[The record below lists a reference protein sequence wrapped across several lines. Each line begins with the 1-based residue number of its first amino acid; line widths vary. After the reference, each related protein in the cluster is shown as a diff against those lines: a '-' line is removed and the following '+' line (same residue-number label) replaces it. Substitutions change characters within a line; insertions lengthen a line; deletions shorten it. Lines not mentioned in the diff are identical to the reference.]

1 MQASIRLVPGE
12 PIVFTLEVAAFRDR
26 NDLGR
31 LLRKLEAPI
40 LAFALGAIPP
50 IAGLLAGWWGSLPW
64 NSETWIARFAFA
76 GLAMGLLI
84 DAIFLRGFFRR
95 RYAINWL
102 VWLGIFVFYSVGMF
116 GFFMGVPAF
125 NVALAL
131 PAGLVVGGKL
141 AASNCDSDCGQR
153 IILRACISTT
163 MVLTAV
169 CVASATIALLHP
181 STASELQHMLNLGF
195 EVTTAHL
202 VSLII
207 VGGGALLVMHWTIT
221 AFVARRTWQAWLDS
235 PGRLSGSMR

>member
-1 MQASIRLVPGE
+1 MSTSETALLPDHSVLSLV
-12 PIVFTLEVAAFRDR
+12 LK
-26 NDLGR
+26 
-31 LLRKLEAPI
+31 KLEAPI

-50 IAGLLAGWWGSLPW
+50 ITGLLAGWWGTLPS
-64 NSETWIARFAFA
+64 NSERWIARCALA
-76 GLAMGLLI
+76 GLAIGLLI
-84 DAIFLRGFFRR
+84 DTIFLRRWFRR
-95 RYAINWL
+95 RYAIPWL

-131 PAGLVVGGKL
+131 PAGLVVGSKL
-141 AASNCDSDCGQR
+141 AASNCDSDCGRQ
-153 IILRACISTT
+153 IILRACVSTT

-195 EVTTAHL
+195 EVTTAH
-202 VSLII
+202 VTGLIV

-221 AFVARRTWQAWLDS
+221 AFVARRTWQGWLSSADRL
-235 PGRLSGSMR
+235 PGNER